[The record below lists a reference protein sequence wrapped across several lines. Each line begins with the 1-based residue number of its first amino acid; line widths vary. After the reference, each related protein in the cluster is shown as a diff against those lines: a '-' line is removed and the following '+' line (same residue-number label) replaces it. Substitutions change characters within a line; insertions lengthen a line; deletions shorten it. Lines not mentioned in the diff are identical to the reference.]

1 MLMASTPAIP
11 SSGTKCSKMPPPGR
25 HPRQGE
31 LWWFDP
37 DPVRGTEF
45 GKKVR
50 PALIVSIDAF
60 NSTGSKAVV
69 VPGTTQHHD
78 NPLHV
83 PFTYR
88 LNGAPVTTY
97 FCCDNV
103 RSIDA
108 RARLIRRM
116 APNPVPSAVLDD
128 VQRRLALI
136 LDL

>member
-1 MLMASTPAIP
+1 
-11 SSGTKCSKMPPPGR
+11 MPRAGR

-37 DPVRGTEF
+37 GPFRGTEL
-45 GKKVR
+45 GKEVR
-50 PALIVSIDAF
+50 PALIVSVDTF
-60 NSTGSKAVV
+60 NSGGPKAVV

-83 PFTYR
+83 PFSYR
-88 LNGAPVTTY
+88 VNGAPVTTY
-97 FCCDNV
+97 FACDNV

-116 APNPVPSAVLDD
+116 APNPVPSAILDD
-128 VQRRLALI
+128 VQRRLTLI
-136 LDL
+136 FGL